1 MGEDTSI
8 PRLSLVSLDPEGAGF
23 GRPLRLMLLLG
34 TRPEAVKLAP
44 VALAARE
51 ASDVEVRL
59 VSSGQHPEAM
69 LEVLHHFGLDVQ
81 ADLRLFHPGQT
92 PAEVMSA
99 AVKGFAAEVDAWRPH
114 FVLVQGDTTSALAGA
129 LAAFY
134 GRVAVAHVEAGL
146 RSHDLQRPFPEEMN
160 RRAIDAFADV
170 LFAPTPGA
178 ELNLLD
184 EGADGRRIF
193 VTGNTVVDSLV
204 SALGSPGV
212 PPGIAAAAATR
223 LNGKGYGR
231 GNEHA
236 NSNGNGNENGNANG
250 NQNGNGN
257 GHPHA
262 SANGNA
268 NAPAASHQNGW
279 HGRVLVTAHRRES
292 WGAGLDEIAAALDMA
307 ARRFPERQFLVPLH
321 PNPLVRRSFGQGF
334 PGNVSIVDPLPY
346 RDFVEALASSELV
359 VTDSG
364 GVLEE
369 ATCLGIPTLVVR
381 ERTERPEAVDA
392 GLAAVVGLRRED
404 IEEAIVSALR
414 HPGVIPVALRNCVFG
429 DGRAGLRIL
438 SWVRWR
444 AGLAE
449 RRLKAFR
456 PPRQLPGLAAPAGPA
471 PAELDPTFLRRS

>member
-1 MGEDTSI
+1 
-8 PRLSLVSLDPEGAGF
+8 
-23 GRPLRLMLLLG
+23 MLLLG

-99 AVKGFAAEVDAWRPH
+99 AVKGFASEIEAWRPH
-114 FVLVQGDTTSALAGA
+114 FVLVQGDTTSALSGA

-184 EGADGRRIF
+184 EGADGRRVF
-193 VTGNTVVDSLV
+193 VTGNTVVDSVV
-204 SALGSPGV
+204 SVLGSQDV
-212 PPGIAAAAATR
+212 PSGIRDPAKG
-223 LNGKGYGR
+223 LSQNGHG
-231 GNEHA
+231 
-236 NSNGNGNENGNANG
+236 
-250 NQNGNGN
+250 NGNGN
-257 GHPHA
+257 GHPY
-262 SANGNA
+262 SNGNG
-268 NAPAASHQNGW
+268 NGHMDDQSRW
-279 HGRVLVTAHRRES
+279 RGRVLVTAHRRES
-292 WGAGLDEIAAALDMA
+292 WGAGLDEIAAALDLA
-307 ARRFPERQFLVPLH
+307 ARRFPDRQFLVPLH
-321 PNPLVRRSFGQGF
+321 PNPLVRRSFGHPF
-334 PGNVSIVDPLPY
+334 PQNVALVDPLPY
-346 RDFVEALASSELV
+346 RQFVRALASSELV

-369 ATCLGIPTLVVR
+369 ATCLGVPTLVVR
-381 ERTERPEAVDA
+381 DRTERPEAVDT
-392 GLAAVVGLRRED
+392 GIAAVVGLLHED
-404 IEEAIVSALR
+404 VGEAITSALSR
-414 HPGVIPVALRNCVFG
+414 PVIIPAALRNCVFG
-429 DGRAGLRIL
+429 DGRAGERIL
-438 SWVRWR
+438 AWIRWR

-449 RRLKAFR
+449 RRPKAFR
-456 PPRQLPGLAAPAGPA
+456 PPRQLPKIAALQRARA
-471 PAELDPTFLRRS
+471 LRIST